1 MRLHRPAPLV
11 TRPRVSVVVP
21 CYNYGTFLPAAVSSA
36 LDQAGVDVD
45 VLIVD
50 DASTDG
56 SAAVARRLAAEDSR
70 VNVLAH
76 ETNRGHI
83 ATYNDGLSTVSGD
96 YVVLLSAD
104 DLLMPDSLTRAAALL
119 ESDPRI
125 GLVYGHAPAFTD
137 AVPELDPR
145 TRSWSVWEPGEWLSP
160 RVRRARNPIYTPSA
174 LMRASAW
181 ADVGGYDDRLPHA
194 ADMLMWYRTAARWGV
209 GRVNNAAQ
217 ALYRVHGANMH
228 LTAYAGMLRDLTE
241 QRKVMRILFDEPPD
255 GADLPPELRAAA
267 HRSLVRRA
275 RRLALAERRDGGDPA
290 AAVAFD
296 DFGDQTEA
304 MICGSPVDRVSR
316 AVDAVMEH
324 PAAGFPRRVEAHL
337 TWRLRRRYGV

>member
-1 MRLHRPAPLV
+1 MRLRRPTPLV

-21 CYNYGTFLPAAVSSA
+21 CYNYGRFLPAAVSSA
-36 LDQAGVDVD
+36 LDQEGVDVD

-56 SAAVARRLAAEDSR
+56 SAAVAQRLAAADSR
-70 VNVLAH
+70 VDVLVH

-83 ATYNDGLSTVSGD
+83 TTYNDGLAKVSGD

-104 DLLMPDSLTRAAALL
+104 DMLMPDSLTRAAALL
-119 ESDPRI
+119 ESDSRI

-137 AVPELDPR
+137 AAPELDTR
-145 TRSWSVWEPGEWLSP
+145 TRSWSTWGPGEWLSP

-174 LMRASAW
+174 VMRASAW

-194 ADMLMWYRTAARWGV
+194 ADMLLWYQTASTWGV

-217 ALYRVHGANMH
+217 ALYRMHGANMH

-241 QRKVMRILFDEPPD
+241 QREVVRILFDEAPD
-255 GADLPPELRAAA
+255 ATDLPPELRAAA

-275 RRLALAERRDGGDPA
+275 RRLALAERRTGADPA
-290 AAVAFD
+290 AAAAFD
-296 DFGDQTEA
+296 DFAAQTEA
-304 MICGSPVDRVSR
+304 IAGSAVDRVSR
-316 AVDAVMEH
+316 VVDAVMEH
-324 PAAGFPRRVEAHL
+324 PAAAVPRRVEAHL
-337 TWRLRRRYGV
+337 TWRLWRRYGV